1 MRVNATYG
9 EAVPQQV
16 HQLLE
21 EQETLVGVSVDVL
34 WSSDG
39 QLDDEPGS
47 EFDLCLH
54 FSVLSLTMKCVNW
67 NTNGCCPVR
76 HIQLL

>member
-1 MRVNATYG
+1 MRVNGTCSK
-9 EAVPQQV
+9 AVPQEV

-21 EQETLVGVSVDVL
+21 EQETLVVVGVDVL

-47 EFDLCLH
+47 KFDLCLH
-54 FSVLSLTMKCVNW
+54 FSVLSFTMKCVN
-67 NTNGCCPVR
+67 
-76 HIQLL
+76 